1 MQSDRIAELQRQ
13 EKKTKKTKNILK
25 FVLVGSA
32 IATVLLI
39 LILVL
44 RPEPDNIPEP
54 FYNYTLEFGADTISQ
69 PSDYMH
75 YADSAVQEYWQQ
87 GRKIISYIVISLIVF
102 IGTFIDLLVQK
113 SRYKKIV
120 KALKG
125 AK

>member
-1 MQSDRIAELQRQ
+1 MQNDRIAELQKQ
-13 EKKTKKTKNILK
+13 EKKTKKAKSIVK
-25 FVLVGSA
+25 FVMLASA

-44 RPEPDNIPEP
+44 REQPDTIPEP
-54 FYNYTLEFGADTISQ
+54 FYTYTHEFGADTISQ

-87 GRKIISYIVISLIVF
+87 SREIISYIIISLIVF
-102 IGTFIDLLVQK
+102 IVTFINLLVQK

>member
-1 MQSDRIAELQRQ
+1 MQNDRIAELQKQ
-13 EKKTKKTKNILK
+13 EKKTKKAKRILK
-25 FVLVGSA
+25 FLMVGSV

-44 RPEPDNIPEP
+44 RPQPDNIPDP
-54 FYNYTLEFGADTISQ
+54 FYSYTLEFGADTISQ

-75 YADSAVQEYWQQ
+75 YADGNVQEYWQQ
-87 GRKIISYIVISLIVF
+87 SREIISYIVISLIVF
-102 IGTFIDLLVQK
+102 IITFIDLLVQK

>member
-1 MQSDRIAELQRQ
+1 MQNDRIAELQKQ
-13 EKKTKKTKNILK
+13 EKKTKKAKSILK
-25 FVLVGSA
+25 FLMVGSV

-44 RPEPDNIPEP
+44 RPQPDNIPDP
-54 FYNYTLEFGADTISQ
+54 FYSYTLEFGADTISQ

-75 YADSAVQEYWQQ
+75 YADGNVQEYWQQ
-87 GRKIISYIVISLIVF
+87 SREIISYIVISLIVF
-102 IGTFIDLLVQK
+102 IITFIDLLVQK